1 MLPVKTI
8 GVDNVAYSKLPN
20 SCQQWELTLLLTI
33 AIRATKIM
41 VVEISVGCSFHSYL
55 TSGRHYA
62 SCQTI
67 GADNADYIATLNPE
81 GGMLPVNYRSSQP

>member
-1 MLPVKTI
+1 
-8 GVDNVAYSKLPN
+8 
-20 SCQQWELTLLLTI
+20 
-33 AIRATKIM
+33 M